1 MVDLSTIFGSKGK
14 FKILKTLLEEEEI
27 NISSLLRE
35 ARISYP
41 LAIKYL
47 SELEKNGLIKQK
59 RFGRIRI
66 ISLENNRST
75 RILKN
80 FLIEWKNSE
89 EEKVGKGFG

>member
-1 MVDLSTIFGSKGK
+1 MDDLSVIFGTKGK
-14 FKILKTLLEEEEI
+14 FKILKTLLEEEET

-35 ARISYP
+35 VRISYP

-47 SELEKNGLIKQK
+47 SELEKEGLIKQK

-80 FLIEWKNSE
+80 FLIEWKNSKE
-89 EEKVGKGFG
+89 ERVGKGFG